1 MLANKLICCLYFG
14 AKVTLDNEVILLNL
28 KYFFILTLFMIKII
42 DIKTIVISKRLL
54 NIKQAKNQI

>member
-14 AKVTLDNEVILLNL
+14 AKATLDNEVILLNL

-42 DIKTIVISKRLL
+42 DIKQL
-54 NIKQAKNQI
+54 